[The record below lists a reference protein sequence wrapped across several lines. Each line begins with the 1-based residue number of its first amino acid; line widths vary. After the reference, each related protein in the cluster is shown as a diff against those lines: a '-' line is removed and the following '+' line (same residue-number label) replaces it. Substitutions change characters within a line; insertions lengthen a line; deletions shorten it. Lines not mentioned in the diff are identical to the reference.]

1 MTSDTTVSL
10 VAIMTPH
17 PGRMDRVRALHISP
31 SPHTE
36 LKLSHPQAL
45 DLLTQATH
53 MVRENEPGNIRYQ
66 LHVEMNGDERGESIV
81 FLETYDPYPT
91 IPAQSI

>member
-1 MTSDTTVSL
+1 
-10 VAIMTPH
+10 
-17 PGRMDRVRALHISP
+17 MDR
-31 SPHTE
+31 
-36 LKLSHPQAL
+36 AL

-81 FLETYDPYPT
+81 FLETYKDQAAWDAHCEGEAYKMLVKTMTEENLIAPPT
-91 IPAQSI
+91 VMKFIKPIAGWESK